1 VKRGTRRCLRYR
13 RAPPQSPA
21 GIRGRTGI
29 IGVIVADISNPFI
42 GPVLRGIAGGLG
54 GQGLLPIMTETR
66 DSSEELGRICDRL
79 LAQRVDGIICA
90 AGRQSDQAVLKRLSK
105 EIPTVLAVRQ
115 WPNSGITSVSADD
128 VLGGRLAAE
137 HLLELGH
144 TRVAQLVGPQDIG
157 SFAGRTQGF
166 SRAVADAGAD
176 SIVVD
181 NAIRLPTLDAGR
193 LSMETLLA
201 QTGSDLPTAV
211 FAQNDSIAIGAM
223 HLAVE
228 RGLRCPE
235 NISIVGYNDVPLTAH
250 LTPALT
256 TVKLPAYEMGQLAAQ
271 LVATLIDDPEH
282 SANTLTLA
290 PELVVRQSTKAL

>member
-1 VKRGTRRCLRYR
+1 
-13 RAPPQSPA
+13 
-21 GIRGRTGI
+21 
-29 IGVIVADISNPFI
+29 VIVADISNPFI

-144 TRVAQLVGPQDIG
+144 TRV
-157 SFAGRTQGF
+157 
-166 SRAVADAGAD
+166 AVADAGAD